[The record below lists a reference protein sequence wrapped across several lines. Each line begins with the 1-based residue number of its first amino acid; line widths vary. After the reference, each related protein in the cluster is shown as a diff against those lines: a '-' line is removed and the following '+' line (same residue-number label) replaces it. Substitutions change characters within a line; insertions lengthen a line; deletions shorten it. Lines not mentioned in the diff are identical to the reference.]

1 MTQTNSVVPKAAAEE
16 QDTSISVNG
25 SAKDPPMVDFDELTD
40 LIRYGSVFRD
50 VFGRVFREDWC
61 R

>member
-1 MTQTNSVVPKAAAEE
+1 MPKAAAEE

-25 SAKDPPMVDFDELTD
+25 SAKETSMVDFDELTD
-40 LIRYGSVFRD
+40 LIRYGSTLWDLFAH
-50 VFGRVFREDWC
+50 VFREGWC